1 MFLFHLFSETYLLGA
16 YSVPDTM
23 LGMEDTA
30 AQRDKVSAFT
40 GLVLQG
46 IKTCTQFSHN

>member
-1 MFLFHLFSETYLLGA
+1 MFLFHLFSEAYLLGA
-16 YSVPDTM
+16 YSVPGTT
-23 LGMEDTA
+23 LGMEDTV

-46 IKTCTQFSHN
+46 RKTCTRFSHN